1 MSGYVD
7 GTFRPDDQ
15 ITLEEACTA
24 LLKMLGYDSSTLAG
38 SYPSA
43 QLSKA
48 SSVGLR
54 DDVDAVQGEAL
65 TRQDCVM
72 LFYNLLVS
80 DDSSGTVYGTTLG
93 YTVTNGEVDYSTLV
107 TADTKGPYVASADKS
122 LSLPFS
128 TSGATIYR
136 NGALSSLSA
145 VQEYD
150 VYYYNENLRTV
161 WVYSDKVS
169 GTLTA
174 LSPSSAAPTSITV
187 AGTEYELGTSTAI
200 YKCSSQGEFSTGDVV
215 TLLLGM
221 NGEVVDLLSAG
232 SAGSSTSSTVYYG
245 TVISSQKGA
254 SSSST
259 SSSSSSSV
267 QTETQVACSDG
278 TVRTFYTDTGTY
290 SVGRLVSVTSD
301 SSGTTIRSMPS
312 KSLSGAVSSDGS
324 SFAGY
329 DFSSDVEILD
339 TDGEGGYARIYPSR
353 LAGETLEVGDVA
365 YYTLNSAGEID
376 HLILNE
382 STGYTLTYVY
392 VSSAETNSDG
402 TSVSGSYAYYQD
414 GQQYTLS
421 GNVIYPARI
430 GGAAL
435 FYQDE
440 ELQSIRQLSSV
451 TLTQLGTLTA
461 MADNQTY
468 TLSENV
474 QVLLRGTGSTGYYS
488 TTLSEI
494 NASDYT
500 LTGWYDDFGYSAG
513 GRIRIIVAVPNS

>member
-1 MSGYVD
+1 M
-7 GTFRPDDQ
+7 
-15 ITLEEACTA
+15 
-24 LLKMLGYDSSTLAG
+24 
-38 SYPSA
+38 
-43 QLSKA
+43 
-48 SSVGLR
+48 
-54 DDVDAVQGEAL
+54 
-65 TRQDCVM
+65 
-72 LFYNLLVS
+72 
-80 DDSSGTVYGTTLG
+80 
-93 YTVTNGEVDYSTLV
+93 
-107 TADTKGPYVASADKS
+107 
-122 LSLPFS
+122 
-128 TSGATIYR
+128 
-136 NGALSSLSA
+136 
-145 VQEYD
+145 
-150 VYYYNENLRTV
+150 YYYNENLQTV

-187 AGTEYELGTSTAI
+187 TGTEYELGTSTAI

-221 NGEVVDLLSAG
+221 NGEVVDLLSAS

-382 STGYTLTYVY
+382 STGDTLTYVY

-488 TTLSEI
+488 NTLSEI

>member
-1 MSGYVD
+1 M
-7 GTFRPDDQ
+7 
-15 ITLEEACTA
+15 
-24 LLKMLGYDSSTLAG
+24 
-38 SYPSA
+38 
-43 QLSKA
+43 
-48 SSVGLR
+48 
-54 DDVDAVQGEAL
+54 
-65 TRQDCVM
+65 
-72 LFYNLLVS
+72 
-80 DDSSGTVYGTTLG
+80 
-93 YTVTNGEVDYSTLV
+93 
-107 TADTKGPYVASADKS
+107 
-122 LSLPFS
+122 
-128 TSGATIYR
+128 
-136 NGALSSLSA
+136 
-145 VQEYD
+145 
-150 VYYYNENLRTV
+150 
-161 WVYSDKVS
+161 
-169 GTLTA
+169 
-174 LSPSSAAPTSITV
+174 
-187 AGTEYELGTSTAI
+187 
-200 YKCSSQGEFSTGDVV
+200 
-215 TLLLGM
+215 
-221 NGEVVDLLSAG
+221 
-232 SAGSSTSSTVYYG
+232 
-245 TVISSQKGA
+245 ISSQKGA

-324 SFAGY
+324 SFAGC

-376 HLILNE
+376 HLILNKA
-382 STGYTLTYVY
+382 TGDTLTYVY